1 MGRKWSPASKTSAV
15 LAVVLGFG
23 AFLLVHGYMERV
35 RALAP
40 ALGEPAPVLV
50 AEHDLAR
57 GTRLDA
63 TMLRRVT
70 MPSKFVPPGALADP
84 DAAAG
89 RVLLAGLATGEPL
102 TRTRLAAARAGP
114 IAALV
119 PDGFR
124 AVSVPVELP
133 AGSVHPGDRVDL
145 LATFTTGRH
154 HVETV
159 ASELEVLMV
168 LGEGDPS
175 GGIADTGG
183 ADSGT
188 RTLVVLTT
196 PSQAE
201 SLAYAKAFAAISV
214 LIDAPEQSS

>member
-15 LAVVLGFG
+15 LAVVLGIG
-23 AFLLVHGYMERV
+23 AFLLVHGYTERV

-50 AEHDLAR
+50 ADHDLAR
-57 GTRLDA
+57 GTRLDPD
-63 TMLRRVT
+63 MLRRVM
-70 MPSKFVPPGALADP
+70 MPSRFVPPGALSDP
-84 DAAAG
+84 EAVAG

-102 TRTRLAAARAGP
+102 TRTRLAAAGAGP

-119 PDGFR
+119 PEGFR

-133 AGSVHPGDRVDL
+133 ARSVHPGDHVDL

-159 ASELEVLMV
+159 ASGLEVLMV
-168 LGEGDPS
+168 LGEADPS
-175 GGIADTGG
+175 SGLADTGG
-183 ADSGT
+183 GGT

-196 PSQAE
+196 PSEAE

-214 LIDAPEQSS
+214 LIDGPAG